1 MATIQDLLNSGMSR
15 EEINALLSQS
25 TVSTSGYEP
34 SQQQRLSDLANPAN
48 TIMTPGFDPLG
59 TTGRGEPYM
68 PPQPLPQNYIQ
79 NERTGDVTDLGQ
91 SQPAGPA
98 MDYSSPVEFG
108 GMGKGYRLKGDATR
122 AVMADGRIIDMGRD
136 TRAERAR
143 IKEDLGLQKQRGDIA
158 QTDLENKAKQMTLA
172 EASGLATGGKMTAK
186 QYEASHGKI
195 PSGFEIYR
203 TETGETDIRPVQGG
217 KQYLELQDRVHK
229 FDSSGKGMDEYGTQL
244 DKLTKHP
251 GRESAT
257 GFSSITNPLAL
268 PGGDAKDF
276 LNELETFQSQAF
288 LSNID
293 KLRGT
298 GPLSN
303 VEGEKL
309 QAAVGNLNVSS
320 NEETF
325 KKNLMDVKRRFESLK
340 EKAKMDADNARGEM
354 KREKPKLTSADG
366 EAIAWAMKNP
376 TDPRAAVIKERLG
389 VR

>member
-1 MATIQDLLNSGMSR
+1 
-15 EEINALLSQS
+15 
-25 TVSTSGYEP
+25 
-34 SQQQRLSDLANPAN
+34 
-48 TIMTPGFDPLG
+48 
-59 TTGRGEPYM
+59 
-68 PPQPLPQNYIQ
+68 
-79 NERTGDVTDLGQ
+79 
-91 SQPAGPA
+91 
-98 MDYSSPVEFG
+98 
-108 GMGKGYRLKGDATR
+108 
-122 AVMADGRIIDMGRD
+122 
-136 TRAERAR
+136 
-143 IKEDLGLQKQRGDIA
+143 
-158 QTDLENKAKQMTLA
+158 
-172 EASGLATGGKMTAK
+172 MTAK
-186 QYEASHGKI
+186 QYEARHGKI
-195 PSGFEIYR
+195 PSGFEIYQ

-229 FDSSGKGMDEYGTQL
+229 FDSSSKGMDEYGAQL
-244 DKLTKHP
+244 DKLMKHP

-320 NEETF
+320 NEDTF
-325 KKNLMDVKRRFESLK
+325 KKNLTDVKRRFESLK
-340 EKAKMDADNARGEM
+340 EKAKIDADNARGEM

-366 EAIAWAMKNP
+366 EAMAWAMKNP
-376 TDPRAAVIKERLG
+376 NDPRASQIKAKLG

>member
-1 MATIQDLLNSGMSR
+1 MATLKDLLDSGMSR
-15 EEINALLSQS
+15 DEINALLSQG
-25 TVSTSGYEP
+25 TMGT
-34 SQQQRLSDLANPAN
+34 
-48 TIMTPGFDPLG
+48 TGFDPSTFNSERLNPNAYMPPPQQPQVEQAPMNMIRNN
-59 TTGRGEPYM
+59 TTGREFDPADIYG
-68 PPQPLPQNYIQ
+68 QPI
-79 NERTGDVTDLGQ
+79 Q

-98 MDYSSPVEFG
+98 MDYSMPIEIG

-122 AVMADGRIIDMGRD
+122 AVLTDGRIVSMGRD
-136 TRAERAR
+136 TGAERVR
-143 IKEDLGLQKQRGDIA
+143 MKEDLGLDAQRANIE
-158 QTDLENKAKQMTLA
+158 QTRLENQIKQTALNEDASLKA
-172 EASGLATGGKMTAK
+172 GGAMTAK
-186 QYEASHGKI
+186 QYERIHGKI
-195 PSGFEIYR
+195 PSGFELYQ

-229 FDSSGKGMDEYGTQL
+229 FDSSSKGMDEYGTQL
-244 DKLTKHP
+244 DKLVKHP

-257 GFSSITNPLAL
+257 GFSSITNPIAL

-325 KKNLMDVKRRFESLK
+325 KKNLLDVKRRFESLK
-340 EKAKMDADNARGEM
+340 EKAKIDADNARGEM

-366 EAIAWAMKNP
+366 EAMAWAMKNP
-376 TDPRAAVIKERLG
+376 TDPRAAAIKERLG

>member
-1 MATIQDLLNSGMSR
+1 MAMTLADLMRSGKTP
-15 EEINALLSQS
+15 EEINAILSGS
-25 TVSTSGYEP
+25 TMGSGT
-34 SQQQRLSDLANPAN
+34 L
-48 TIMTPGFDPLG
+48 DPNFMA
-59 TTGRGEPYM
+59 GEPYM
-68 PPQPLPQNYIQ
+68 PPQQTQPINSLVNM
-79 NERTGDVTDLGQ
+79 RTGREVPLLDSMGRPSQ
-91 SQPAGPA
+91 SQMQRPIGD
-98 MDYSSPVEFG
+98 MSQNPVDTPFG
-108 GMGKGYRLKGDATR
+108 RGYYMKGDNTR
-122 AVMADGRIIDMGRD
+122 AVLADGRIVDLGRD
-136 TRAERAR
+136 TQEERRREKENLAIDAQRAN
-143 IKEDLGLQKQRGDIA
+143 IA
-158 QTDLENKAKQMTLA
+158 QTNLENKIKQTALD
-172 EASGLATGGKMTAK
+172 EDASLKAGNAMTAK
-186 QYEASHGKI
+186 QYERIHGRI

-229 FDSSGKGMDEYGTQL
+229 FESSIKGMDEYGTQL
-244 DKLTKHP
+244 DKLINHP

-298 GPLSN
+298 GPFSN

-325 KKNLMDVKRRFESLK
+325 KRNLLDVKRRFESLK
-340 EKAKMDADNARGEM
+340 EKAKIDADNARSEM

-366 EAIAWAMKNP
+366 EAMAWAMRNP
-376 TDPRAAVIKERLG
+376 TDPRAAAIKARLG

>member
-1 MATIQDLLNSGMSR
+1 MATLKDLLDSGMSR
-15 EEINALLSQS
+15 EEINALLSQG
-25 TVSTSGYEP
+25 TVGTE
-34 SQQQRLSDLANPAN
+34 
-48 TIMTPGFDPLG
+48 GFDPSTFNSERANPNAYMPPPAPPQVEQAPMNMIRNN
-59 TTGRGEPYM
+59 TTGREFAPTDIYG
-68 PPQPLPQNYIQ
+68 QPS
-79 NERTGDVTDLGQ
+79 Q

-98 MDYSSPVEFG
+98 ANWSRPVDV
-108 GMGKGYRLKGDATR
+108 MGAKGHWASDNSGRIILR
-122 AVMADGRIIDMGRD
+122 DGRIVDPGRD
-136 TRAERAR
+136 TGAERAR
-143 IKEDLGLQKQRGDIA
+143 MKENLGLDAQRANIE
-158 QTDLENKAKQMTLA
+158 QTRLENQIKQTALNEDASLKAGNA
-172 EASGLATGGKMTAK
+172 MTAK
-186 QYEASHGKI
+186 QYEARHGRI

-244 DKLTKHP
+244 DKLVKHP

-257 GFSSITNPLAL
+257 GFSSITNPLAF

-340 EKAKMDADNARGEM
+340 EKAKIDADNARGEM
-354 KREKPKLTSADG
+354 KREKPKLTSVDG
-366 EAIAWAMKNP
+366 EAMAWAMRNP
-376 TDPRAAVIKERLG
+376 TDPRAAAIKARLG
-389 VR
+389 VQ

>member
-1 MATIQDLLNSGMSR
+1 MAMTLADLMRSGKTP
-15 EEINALLSQS
+15 EEINAILSGS
-25 TVSTSGYEP
+25 TVGSGT
-34 SQQQRLSDLANPAN
+34 L
-48 TIMTPGFDPLG
+48 DPNFMA
-59 TTGRGEPYM
+59 GEPYM
-68 PPQPLPQNYIQ
+68 PPQ
-79 NERTGDVTDLGQ
+79 Q
-91 SQPAGPA
+91 SQPMNSLVNMRTGREVPLLDS
-98 MDYSSPVEFG
+98 MGRPSQSQMQRPIGDMSQNPVDTPFG
-108 GMGKGYRLKGDATR
+108 RGYYMKGDNTR
-122 AVMADGRIIDMGRD
+122 VVLADGRIADLGRD
-136 TRAERAR
+136 TGRERAMM
-143 IKEDLGLQKQRGDIA
+143 KDDLGIQKQRAELA
-158 QTDLENKAKQMTLA
+158 QTNIENKAKQSALD
-172 EASGLATGGKMTAK
+172 EAGSLMAGSAMTAK
-186 QYEASHGKI
+186 QYEARHGRI

-244 DKLTKHP
+244 DKLVKHP

-257 GFSSITNPLAL
+257 GFSSITNSLAL

-325 KKNLMDVKRRFESLK
+325 KKNLLDVKRRFESLK

-354 KREKPKLTSADG
+354 KRGGVSGGMVVDVSGEKMALSLPAGTKFRLPDG
-366 EAIAWAMKNP
+366 RTGTA
-376 TDPRAAVIKERLG
+376 R
-389 VR
+389 

>member
-1 MATIQDLLNSGMSR
+1 MATLKDLLDSGMSR
-15 EEINALLSQS
+15 EEINALLSQG
-25 TVSTSGYEP
+25 TVGTE
-34 SQQQRLSDLANPAN
+34 
-48 TIMTPGFDPLG
+48 GFDPS
-59 TTGRGEPYM
+59 TFNSERANPNSYM
-68 PPQPLPQNYIQ
+68 PPPQQAPLPQNYIQ
-79 NERTGDVTDLGQ
+79 NERTGRVIDMGQ

-98 MDYSSPVEFG
+98 MDYSSPIEIG
-108 GMGKGYRLKGDATR
+108 GYGKGYRLKGDATR
-122 AVMADGRIIDMGRD
+122 AVLANGQIVSMGRD
-136 TRAERAR
+136 TGSERAR
-143 IKEDLGLQKQRGDIA
+143 MKEDLGLDAQRANIA
-158 QTDLENKAKQMTLA
+158 QTNLENKIKQTA
-172 EASGLATGGKMTAK
+172 INEDASLKAGNAMTAK
-186 QYEASHGKI
+186 QYEARHGRI
-195 PSGFEIYR
+195 PSGFEIYQ

-244 DKLTKHP
+244 DKLTNHP

-268 PGGDAKDF
+268 SGGDAKDF

-340 EKAKMDADNARGEM
+340 EKAKIDADNARGEM
-354 KREKPKLTSADG
+354 KREKPKLTSVDG

-376 TDPRAAVIKERLG
+376 TDPRAAAIKARLG

>member
-1 MATIQDLLNSGMSR
+1 MATLKDLLDSGMSR
-15 EEINALLSQS
+15 DEINALLSQG
-25 TVSTSGYEP
+25 T
-34 SQQQRLSDLANPAN
+34 
-48 TIMTPGFDPLG
+48 MG
-59 TTGRGEPYM
+59 TTGFDASTFNSERLNPNAYM
-68 PPQPLPQNYIQ
+68 PAPPQPQVEQAPLNMIR
-79 NERTGDVTDLGQ
+79 NNTTGREFAPTDIYGQPSQ

-98 MDYSSPVEFG
+98 IDYSSPIEIG
-108 GMGKGYRLKGDATR
+108 GYGKGYRLKGDGTR
-122 AVMADGRIIDMGRD
+122 AVLANGQIVSMGRD
-136 TRAERAR
+136 TGTERAR
-143 IKEDLGLQKQRGDIA
+143 MKEDLGFEAQRANIA
-158 QTDLENKAKQMTLA
+158 QTNLENKIKQTALD
-172 EASGLATGGKMTAK
+172 EDASMKAGNAMTAK
-186 QYEASHGKI
+186 QYERIHGRI

-244 DKLTKHP
+244 DKLTNHP

-325 KKNLMDVKRRFESLK
+325 KRNLLDVKRRFESLK
-340 EKAKMDADNARGEM
+340 EKAKIDADNARSEM

-366 EAIAWAMKNP
+366 EAMAWAMRNP
-376 TDPRAAVIKERLG
+376 TDPRAAAIKARLG